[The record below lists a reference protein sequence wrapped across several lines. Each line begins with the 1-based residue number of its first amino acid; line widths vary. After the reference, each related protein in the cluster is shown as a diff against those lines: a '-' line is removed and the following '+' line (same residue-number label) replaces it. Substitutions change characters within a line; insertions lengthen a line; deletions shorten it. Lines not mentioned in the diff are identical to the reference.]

1 MGDPECQVI
10 LPRVKTDLFNI
21 IYNSCKNKLNK
32 INIKWKKSKALTIV
46 LCSKG
51 YPNSY
56 KKGFEINNLNKFQKL
71 KIFIYFTWNKTN
83 GNKVVSDG
91 GRVLNFVGLGSSFKT
106 IRFNI
111 IKKIKKIKWEHG
123 FRRDIGWRVI
133 KK

>member
-1 MGDPECQVI
+1 MIKKNNPYLVEFNVRMGDPECQVI

-56 KKGFEINNLNKFQKL
+56 KKGFEINNLKQIS
-71 KIFIYFTWNKTN
+71 KIKNFYLFHAGTKTN

-91 GRVLNFVGLGSSFKT
+91 GRVLNFVGLGSSLKPLGL
-106 IRFNI
+106 ISLKELKN
-111 IKKIKKIKWEHG
+111 
-123 FRRDIGWRVI
+123 
-133 KK
+133 